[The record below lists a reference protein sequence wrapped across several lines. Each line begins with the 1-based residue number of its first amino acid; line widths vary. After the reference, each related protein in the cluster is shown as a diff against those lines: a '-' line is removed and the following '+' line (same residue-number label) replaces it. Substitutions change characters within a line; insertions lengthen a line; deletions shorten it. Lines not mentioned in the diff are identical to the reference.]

1 MERGKILAC
10 DGIDR
15 AGLDILRE
23 HFEVEERG
31 KLGEEELISLLST
44 GEFFALLVR
53 SGTKVTK
60 KVIESAKGLKVIG
73 RAGIGVDNIDVKT
86 ATEKGIVV
94 MNTLGAANTT
104 AEHTIALIF
113 SVARK
118 IPQADKS
125 LKEGKWEKKKFVG
138 RELRGKIIG
147 VIGLGNIGKKV
158 AEISKSIG
166 MHVIFFDPYVE
177 DSRFEKVS
185 FDDLLMRSDIIT
197 VHIPLTE
204 KTKGMIGE
212 LEFRKMKD
220 GVIIINC
227 ARGGI
232 IDEEALAKFLDE
244 GKVWGAGIDVFSKEP
259 PPPDH
264 PLLSKPNVV
273 ATPHLG
279 ASTYEAQKNV
289 SIEIAEKVLK
299 YLKDGVIQDAVN
311 FFPIPEDKKA
321 FFNLSEKLGSFLS
334 QAYPYPTR
342 EIKVETAIEETYIVR
357 AGVLYGF
364 IKVIAG
370 EEWVTPLNAEKM
382 VKSRGIKVTETK
394 VEDGAVT
401 GVYQNRVRVSID
413 TKEGEFSIAGIIF
426 GGIPR
431 IVELNDMPLE
441 APAHGNI
448 IFLENEDKPGVLG
461 RVGTFLGEKGVNIAS
476 IHLGREK
483 PGGKAVSLIN
493 VDSLPDEM
501 MINELLSIPNVIRA
515 VFIKL

>member
-177 DSRFEKVS
+177 GLKV
-185 FDDLLMRSDIIT
+185 
-197 VHIPLTE
+197 
-204 KTKGMIGE
+204 
-212 LEFRKMKD
+212 
-220 GVIIINC
+220 
-227 ARGGI
+227 
-232 IDEEALAKFLDE
+232 
-244 GKVWGAGIDVFSKEP
+244 
-259 PPPDH
+259 
-264 PLLSKPNVV
+264 
-273 ATPHLG
+273 
-279 ASTYEAQKNV
+279 
-289 SIEIAEKVLK
+289 
-299 YLKDGVIQDAVN
+299 
-311 FFPIPEDKKA
+311 
-321 FFNLSEKLGSFLS
+321 
-334 QAYPYPTR
+334 
-342 EIKVETAIEETYIVR
+342 
-357 AGVLYGF
+357 
-364 IKVIAG
+364 
-370 EEWVTPLNAEKM
+370 
-382 VKSRGIKVTETK
+382 
-394 VEDGAVT
+394 
-401 GVYQNRVRVSID
+401 
-413 TKEGEFSIAGIIF
+413 
-426 GGIPR
+426 
-431 IVELNDMPLE
+431 
-441 APAHGNI
+441 
-448 IFLENEDKPGVLG
+448 
-461 RVGTFLGEKGVNIAS
+461 
-476 IHLGREK
+476 
-483 PGGKAVSLIN
+483 
-493 VDSLPDEM
+493 
-501 MINELLSIPNVIRA
+501 
-515 VFIKL
+515 